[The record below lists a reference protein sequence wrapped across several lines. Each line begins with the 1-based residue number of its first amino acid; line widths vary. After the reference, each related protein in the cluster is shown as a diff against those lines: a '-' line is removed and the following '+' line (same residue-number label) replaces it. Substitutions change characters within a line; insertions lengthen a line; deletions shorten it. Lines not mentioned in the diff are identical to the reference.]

1 MVRKLKA
8 RDLELRCLELR
19 RSGMGSSEIAKQL
32 GIRPS
37 RASSCFKRAMARQES
52 LLDYEVEEYKK
63 LQLQSLG
70 EMKAALY
77 GQAIGDEIR
86 MITIGGRE
94 FPVKMVSPEAIKTVL
109 GIMDMEAKLLGTYA
123 PKRIDAKVE
132 TVHAIDEQLE
142 ALIAKARGSGLPQPG
157 PRSEIPLALEAPG
170 KAEPIDTTGELV
182 SVDVVGGSRIRED
195 SVRR

>member
-1 MVRKLKA
+1 MANRPTIIRKLKA
-8 RDLELRCLELR
+8 RDLERRCLELR
-19 RSGMGSSEIAKQL
+19 ISGKGSSEIAKQL

-37 RASSCFKRAMARQES
+37 RASSCFKRAMARDEA

-63 LQLQSLG
+63 IQLQG
-70 EMKAALY
+70 IGKIRAAAWDMAM
-77 GQAIGDEIR
+77 GIKPGDQLDAAKI
-86 MITIGGRE
+86 
-94 FPVKMVSPEAIKTVL
+94 VL
-109 GIMDMEAKLLGTYA
+109 NTFDLEAKLLGTYA